1 MYQFTNGA
9 PRGQHYVKYL
19 MPTATGND
27 VETIVPME
35 ERNVQAAID
44 AALTY
49 RVVGFYFYD
58 IVFVGIRDSE
68 TGQKLSL
75 ASEPVNISG
84 VHYIDAELY
93 NMQRALREL
102 PGLVV
107 ANMQAH
113 KHEHIVRCRT
123 GAYQPFT
130 KGHDVLV
137 SA

>member
-1 MYQFTNGA
+1 MYLFNNGA
-9 PRGQHYVKYL
+9 PRVQHYVKYL
-19 MPTATGND
+19 IPTALGI
-27 VETIVPME
+27 EESIVPVRSRDAQE
-35 ERNVQAAID
+35 AANNVN
-44 AALTY
+44 TY
-49 RVVGFYFYD
+49 RVIGFYFYD

-68 TGQKLSL
+68 TGKMYSCSSESL
-75 ASEPVNISG
+75 NVSG

-107 ANMQAH
+107 ANMQAL

-123 GAYQPFT
+123 GVYRPFT